1 MSAPA
6 GIPHEIVT
14 AAGASDIDEQGH
26 VNNLVYLRWVQDAA
40 VSHWR
45 VLATP
50 AELDG
55 IAWVVLRHEIDY
67 VRAALDGDR
76 ITLRTW
82 VGTATRM
89 TFERHTE
96 IVRSRDGQVLAKART
111 LWCPIDSR
119 TGRLCRIGPGL
130 RERVSVPGG
139 ESAG

>member
-67 VRAALDGDR
+67 VRAALEGDR

-119 TGRLCRIGPGL
+119 TSRLRRIGPGL